1 MKTLKKNAS
10 LHKKIILT
18 SLILLLFLCIGGA
31 LFFFLSSQ
39 EEKKHALEKQQ
50 DFSRMETESCSGIFL
65 SMYPIDGY
73 SEADF
78 SSFRGLDILKC
89 SYEAGS
95 LTDISEYLGKILS
108 TENNITNIY
117 LGIDPLEVWESC
129 HRSLSVWSENLESG
143 LLQFAA
149 LHPEIQ
155 FEILFSY
162 PSLKSRAETSDSD
175 FDLWLT
181 TCRSFLESVS
191 LYSNFTCYFPG
202 SQNWLIA
209 NPGNY
214 TENGGINRTAA
225 NKLFLFTF
233 CDRAFQI
240 TPDNADILFSSLRSM
255 REKEQN
261 TPAEYADL
269 SDYSIVFF
277 GDSVIG
283 NYEGSLSVPGVTAA
297 LSGAQ
302 TYNLATG
309 GTSAS
314 VQPEHTMN
322 FIKATEL
329 FLKASP
335 RDVPAENS
343 AFRASL
349 EQYLSDYDA
358 EKKLCFVINYGLNDY
373 FSGYPVEYTAEFHLS
388 ESHSAEK
395 TDALYNPSSYCGAL
409 RTGIRS
415 LQEAYP
421 DALIVLAAPNY
432 ITYFSNG
439 TDLGSEKGGV
449 LTDYVDAALKVA
461 DEMQIPCLNTYL
473 ALGYDAANAA
483 DYLADGTHLNEEG
496 RFLFGEI
503 LIQFIKDVI
512 SPNQR

>member
-1 MKTLKKNAS
+1 M
-10 LHKKIILT
+10 
-18 SLILLLFLCIGGA
+18 ILLTLLFVGGL
-31 LFFFLSSQ
+31 LFFFLFSR

-50 DFSRMETESCSGIFL
+50 DFSRLEAESCSGIFL

-73 SEADF
+73 AEEDF
-78 SSFRGLDILKC
+78 SAFRGLDILKC
-89 SYEAGS
+89 SYEAES
-95 LTDISEYLGKILS
+95 LRDISEYLTKLLS
-108 TENNITNIY
+108 TDNHITNVY
-117 LGIDPLEVWESC
+117 LGIDPLTIWDSC
-129 HRSLSVWSENLESG
+129 HRSLPEWSENLKKE
-143 LLQFAA
+143 LLDFAA

-162 PSLKSRAETSDSD
+162 PSLEVWAETDNQD

-191 LYSNFTCYFPG
+191 LYANFTCYFPG
-202 SQNWLIA
+202 SQHWLIA

-214 TENGGINRTAA
+214 TENGSLNRTAA

-233 CDRAFQI
+233 CDGAFRI
-240 TPDNADILFSSLRSM
+240 TPDNAEALFSSLRTM
-255 REKEQN
+255 REQEKN
-261 TPAEYADL
+261 APAEYADL

-283 NYEGSLSVPGVTAA
+283 NYEGSLSVPGVVAA

-314 VQPEHTMN
+314 VWPEHTMN
-322 FIKATEL
+322 FVKAVEL
-329 FLKASP
+329 FLKGSP
-335 RDVPAENS
+335 QAVPAENS
-343 AFRASL
+343 AYRASL
-349 EQYLSDYDA
+349 EQYLSEYDE

-373 FSGYPVEYTAEFHLS
+373 FSGYPVGCETMGAHN
-388 ESHSAEK
+388 
-395 TDALYNPSSYCGAL
+395 LYDTSTYCGAL
-409 RTGIRS
+409 RTGIRA

-421 DALIVLAAPNY
+421 EALIVLAAPNY

-473 ALGYDAANAA
+473 ALGYDAADAA

-496 RFLFGEI
+496 RFLFGEV
-503 LIQFIKDVI
+503 LIQRINDTI